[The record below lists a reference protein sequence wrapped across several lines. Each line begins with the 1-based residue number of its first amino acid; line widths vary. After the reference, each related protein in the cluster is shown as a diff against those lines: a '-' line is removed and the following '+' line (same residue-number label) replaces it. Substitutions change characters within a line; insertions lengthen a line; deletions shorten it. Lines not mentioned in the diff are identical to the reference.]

1 MSATPARGALPP
13 DALAVMKKENGFLH
27 ILRHGTGASSIYI
40 VTYHRLEGSGG
51 STTPQA
57 VEGAQGLIELLE
69 HIGADFHLTS
79 VRGALEDI
87 LRFGSATIPDVWL
100 SANDLVEK
108 GLEPAVP

>member
-1 MSATPARGALPP
+1 MGATPARGVVPQE
-13 DALAVMKKENGFLH
+13 AVAAAKKENGFLR

-100 SANDLVEK
+100 SARDLIEK